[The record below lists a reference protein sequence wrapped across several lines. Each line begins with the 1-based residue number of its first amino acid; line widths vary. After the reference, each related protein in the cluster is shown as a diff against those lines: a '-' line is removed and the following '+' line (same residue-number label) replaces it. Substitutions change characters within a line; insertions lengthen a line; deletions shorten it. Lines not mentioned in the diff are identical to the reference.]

1 MREKSGV
8 ESCEIKTQSKT
19 FSAKCVFHIFT
30 EEFLSQH
37 VDYLVVQAE
46 EVRIIL
52 PHLCF
57 SFRDYFTYVP
67 V

>member
-1 MREKSGV
+1 M
-8 ESCEIKTQSKT
+8 CQQH
-19 FSAKCVFHIFT
+19 F
-30 EEFLSQH
+30 SQH
-37 VDYLVVQAE
+37 VDYLVIQAE

-57 SFRDYFTYVP
+57 GFRDYFTHVP